1 MDYITTSNIIGKI
14 GNIEKVVT
22 DYPDKITIHMPNAK
36 TDVIDIIGQDKYDE
50 IFVKEEDDED
60 RVKIA
65 NAESYFA
72 LCYIVPAINNESAG
86 AGITKS
92 TGFGDGRKE
101 NLSEFD
107 INSIIERYR
116 ATANKI
122 LSKYALAV
130 DNDEDDNPDLVRAGS
145 ISMTAI

>member
-1 MDYITTSNIIGKI
+1 MNFITSTSTVGKI
-14 GNIEKVVT
+14 GNIQKVAE
-22 DYPDKITIHMPNAK
+22 DFPDKITIHLPNAQ
-36 TDVIDIIGQDKYDE
+36 TDVVDIIGQDKYDE
-50 IFVKEEDDED
+50 MFAKAEDDED
-60 RVKIA
+60 RVRIA

-107 INSIIERYR
+107 INSIIDRYR

-122 LSKYALAV
+122 LSKYALVV
-130 DNDEDDNPDLVRAGS
+130 DNDEDEFTDLVRAGA
-145 ISMTAI
+145 ISMVNI